1 MQLFAHP
8 VLPAILITTLLDYTY
23 TIYTKTMLYYT
34 PYITILL
41 IILYNMIYYIVL
53 YYPVRTL
60 HPHLRRLLALALFE
74 AWSPSEAC
82 GPQGLPGACRLGF
95 RGFRV

>member
-1 MQLFAHP
+1 MQLSAHP

-34 PYITILL
+34 LYITILL

-74 AWSPSEAC
+74 AWSP
-82 GPQGLPGACRLGF
+82 QKLVVLKGF
-95 RGFRV
+95 PVRVV